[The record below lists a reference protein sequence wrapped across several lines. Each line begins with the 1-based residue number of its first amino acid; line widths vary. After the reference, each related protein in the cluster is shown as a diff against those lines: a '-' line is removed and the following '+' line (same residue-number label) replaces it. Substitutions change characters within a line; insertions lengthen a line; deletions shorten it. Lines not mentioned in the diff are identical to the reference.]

1 VQTCALPIFPVRGDR
16 QVIEQVIAPGVRG
29 DISSQDVAGDEIA
42 LEQPGIAWEV
52 FGVGRAWG
60 SRGPGGEPQKRA
72 CGIDVDADYA
82 EELRVGAEIRCGP
95 VRRK

>member
-1 VQTCALPIFPVRGDR
+1 M
-16 QVIEQVIAPGVRG
+16 
-29 DISSQDVAGDEIA
+29 AGDEIA

-82 EELRVGAEIRCGP
+82 EELRVGDEIRCGP
-95 VRRK
+95 VRRKANNLALREAANEPAIGDGIAGESLRQEIRIRQ